1 MLKQRISEA
10 SGIPIGD
17 ICAQDS
23 RELHEIASGLGVQ
36 IDPAED
42 DFRESNSKASGGESG
57 EGGSQQEQQH
67 TYASMLK
74 QGGSSIFQAGVTWVK
89 SLVIGVGDEAGVGA
103 GDQKSDDISAL
114 TEEGSVELHRARAN
128 VKQLQSAVKYSRN
141 APDGGDKA
149 RKALKEAEDQVEALM
164 TPDKGKGCQV
174 ASGFNTLEEEADL
187 VVKTDPTSVVHNGSS
202 IAQYIKSNIP
212 CTSLTRRSKEETFA
226 EAASLPVLNV
236 INVER
241 KGAGCTEADIDQLM
255 QKVKK
260 LKGYGLSLMGGHVE
274 DVQWVNLTG
283 PSVRDP
289 VLAPLWRSRSLPQRQ
304 TLSFEKGGGS
314 ERGCTKSE
322 DIIKEDARSRRRER
336 SVRPES
342 TCPFCNRDFPASS
355 LQAHANYCFAVMK
368 AP

>member
-1 MLKQRISEA
+1 
-10 SGIPIGD
+10 
-17 ICAQDS
+17 
-23 RELHEIASGLGVQ
+23 
-36 IDPAED
+36 
-42 DFRESNSKASGGESG
+42 
-57 EGGSQQEQQH
+57 
-67 TYASMLK
+67 MLK

-128 VKQLQSAVKYSRN
+128 VKQLQSALKYSRN

-174 ASGFNTLEEEADL
+174 ASGFNTLEEEASPPSSVASQADL

-283 PSVRDP
+283 N
-289 VLAPLWRSRSLPQRQ
+289 W
-304 TLSFEKGGGS
+304 
-314 ERGCTKSE
+314 
-322 DIIKEDARSRRRER
+322 
-336 SVRPES
+336 
-342 TCPFCNRDFPASS
+342 
-355 LQAHANYCFAVMK
+355 
-368 AP
+368 